1 MNNLREILLTKNK
14 FGFIPLF
21 LGLLITRLMITQG
34 YILSFLDGY
43 DVNADYSDFLIN
55 LGWFRLTI
63 ADIEYPIFITILIT
77 FIARIKTIKLG
88 YAILSYIAID
98 FIHNLLLIYFLSS
111 NWNII
116 VSIHNSFAYGA
127 MFLILGLMKSRMKNL
142 TLLFALA
149 FWWGD
154 QIGFWISFFYEYVT
168 EEVVFDPWI
177 VGLINVQI
185 DRFLIG
191 LLGGFALSLIW
202 KVMNKEHNTV
212 YSK

>member
-1 MNNLREILLTKNK
+1 MNNLREILVTKNK
-14 FGFIPLF
+14 FGFIALF
-21 LGLLITRLMITQG
+21 LGLLISRLMITQG

-43 DVNADYSDFLIN
+43 DVNGDYGAFLIN
-55 LGWFRLTI
+55 FGWFRLTI
-63 ADIEYPIFITILIT
+63 ADIEYPIFTTFLIT

-88 YAILSYIAID
+88 YAVLLYIAID

-111 NWNII
+111 NWNMI

-127 MFLILGLMKSRMKNL
+127 MFLILGLMQSRIKSL

-149 FWWGD
+149 FWWSD
-154 QIGFWISFFYEYVT
+154 QVGFWISFSYEYVT

-191 LLGGFALSLIW
+191 LLGGFALFLTWEII
-202 KVMNKEHNTV
+202 NKEHNKV
-212 YSK
+212 DSR